1 VPRAR
6 PLLVGVVHGLAG
18 SAALMLAVLAAIPS
32 PSLAVAYLGVF
43 GLGSIGG
50 MVAMSALLGL
60 PLALA
65 GERSPRTAVAIRGAA
80 GAGSIAVGLGLA
92 WRIGVESGLL
102 T

>member
-18 SAALMLAVLAAIPS
+18 SAALMLAVLATIPS
-32 PSLAVAYLGVF
+32 PPLAVAYLGIF

-50 MVAMSALLGL
+50 MVAMSALLGV

-65 GERSPRTAVAIRGAA
+65 GDRFARADVAIRVAA
-80 GAGSIAVGLGLA
+80 GVGSIAVGLGLA
-92 WRIGVESGLL
+92 WRIGVEAGVLA
-102 T
+102 